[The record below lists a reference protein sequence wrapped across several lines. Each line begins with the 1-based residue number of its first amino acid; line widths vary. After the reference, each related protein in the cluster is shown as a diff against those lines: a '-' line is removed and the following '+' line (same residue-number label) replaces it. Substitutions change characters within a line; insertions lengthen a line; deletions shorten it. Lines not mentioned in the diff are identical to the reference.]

1 MAKVGPITSYDV
13 VENIIDF
20 SDILNEKKMPSTP
33 LLNKIGILNEPV
45 YSTTYQ
51 WYDEAFPILNT
62 ELAEAHT
69 AITSGKTTILKVN
82 SAVGILQYSIL
93 RVKNTLYRVDSIS
106 VDSISGNTLN
116 VTLLSSADE
125 SHVANEVVTI
135 VSNSALEGADYVDG
149 HYNPLI
155 ERENYTQIFKDYVK
169 ITGTQDA
176 VRRKVRGAI
185 LAQEIDNKMKRL
197 RVMLERAAW
206 LGIRSKPNINDA
218 PRLMGGI
225 DWFITNNSTGIIAT
239 SDLSRTTPNPNFEA
253 DFKAFLGQIYD
264 VRGSVNEAW
273 MNPVTMEY
281 FLALGEDALVVDQY
295 SEQAGRNVKMYV
307 SQYGETALNMS
318 PDIPPNVIY
327 IVDTSNIKIRPLV
340 NRQFQFEELAK
351 TGDSVKGQLIGEYTL
366 EFRNPDLAGK
376 LTITPPAS

>member
-1 MAKVGPITSYDV
+1 MAKVGQITSYDV
-13 VENIIDF
+13 VENVIDF

-69 AITSGKTTILKVN
+69 GAANVTPGTTQTTLKIASV
-82 SAVGILQYSIL
+82 AGILQYSVL
-93 RVKNTLYRVDSIS
+93 RVKNTLYRVDSIGT
-106 VDSISGNTLN
+106 GNTLN

-125 SHVANEVVTI
+125 DHVIGELVTI
-135 VSNSALEGADYVDG
+135 VSNSALEGADYEDG
-149 HYNPLI
+149 HYTPVI

-176 VRRKVRGAI
+176 VRRKVRGAL
-185 LAQEIDNKMKRL
+185 LAKEIDNKMKRL

-206 LGIRSKPNINDA
+206 LGVPAKPIANNA

-225 DWFITNNSTGIIAT
+225 GWFINKYGIVVSPT
-239 SDLSRTTPNPNFEA
+239 SMTDFEA
-253 DFKAFLGQIYD
+253 TFKEFLRLIYD
-264 VRGSVNEAW
+264 VRGSINEAW

-281 FLALGEDALVVDQY
+281 FLALGEDAFLIDQY
-295 SEQAGRNVKMYV
+295 SEQAGRNVRTYV
-307 SQYGETALNMS
+307 SQYGETTLNMS

-327 IVDTSNIKIRPLV
+327 IVDTSNIQIKPLV

-351 TGDSVKGQLIGEYTL
+351 TGDSTKGQLIGEYTL
-366 EFRNPDLAGK
+366 EFKNPDLAGM
-376 LTITPPAS
+376 IFFAG

>member
-1 MAKVGPITSYDV
+1 MANPKVGQITSYDV
-13 VENIIDF
+13 VENVIDF

-51 WYDEAFPILNT
+51 WYDEAFPILSTEVKVDSSQPNT
-62 ELAEAHT
+62 
-69 AITSGKTTILKVN
+69 GNRVLKVV
-82 SAVGILQYSIL
+82 STVGILVNSVIK
-93 RVKNTLYRVDSIS
+93 VGDKIYRVTE
-106 VDSISGNTLN
+106 VTNNETLEVEPVVGNTD
-116 VTLLSSADE
+116 TGTIAAKTS
-125 SHVANEVVTI
+125 VTI
-135 VSNSALEGADYVDG
+135 VANSALEGADYEDG

-155 ERENYTQIFKDYVK
+155 ERFNVTQIFKDYVK

-206 LGIRSKPNINDA
+206 LGVRTNPGNNNT

-239 SDLSRTTPNPNFEA
+239 SNLSVTTPNFEA
-253 DFKAFLGQIYD
+253 DFKAFLGKIYD

-281 FLALGEDALVVDQY
+281 FLALGEDAFLIDQY

-376 LTITPPAS
+376 LTITPATS

>member
-1 MAKVGPITSYDV
+1 MAKVGQITSYDV
-13 VENIIDF
+13 VENVIDF

-62 ELAEAHT
+62 ELAA
-69 AITSGKTTILKVN
+69 AYTSGGGILTVE
-82 SAVGILQYSIL
+82 STVGILQYSIL
-93 RVKNTLYRVDSIS
+93 RVKNTLYRVDSIGA
-106 VDSISGNTLN
+106 GNTLN

-125 SHVANEVVTI
+125 DHVIGELVTI
-135 VSNSALEGADYVDG
+135 VSNSALEGADYEDG
-149 HYNPLI
+149 HYTPVI

-176 VRRKVRGAI
+176 VRRKVRGAL
-185 LAQEIDNKMKRL
+185 LAKEIDSKMRRL

-206 LGIRSKPNINDA
+206 LGVPNKPTLNNS

-225 DWFITNNSTGIIAT
+225 GWFINEYGIVT
-239 SDLSRTTPNPNFEA
+239 DPVTFSEEN
-253 DFKAFLGQIYD
+253 FKAILKEIYD

-273 MNPVTMEY
+273 MNPVTMDH
-281 FLALGEDALVVDQY
+281 FIALGEDAFLIDQY
-295 SEQAGRNVKMYV
+295 SEQAGRNVKVYV
-307 SQYGETALNMS
+307 SQYGETTLNMS
-318 PDIPPNVIY
+318 PDIPPNVVY
-327 IVDTSNIKIRPLV
+327 IVDTSNIQIKPLV

-351 TGDSVKGQLIGEYTL
+351 TGDSTKGQLIGEYTL
-366 EFRNPDLAGK
+366 EFKNPDLAGM
-376 LTITPPAS
+376 IFFAE

>member
-1 MAKVGPITSYDV
+1 MAKVGQITTYDV

-62 ELAEAHT
+62 AVKATYT
-69 AITSGKTTILKVN
+69 ASTANGVLEVDSTAGIMVN
-82 SAVGILQYSIL
+82 SIIKVGN
-93 RVKNTLYRVDSIS
+93 VLYRVTEVTDATKLK
-106 VDSISGNTLN
+106 VTPISG
-116 VTLLSSADE
+116 SDE
-125 SHVANEVVTI
+125 DHEVDDIVTI
-135 VSNSALEGADYVDG
+135 VSNSALEGADYEDG

-239 SDLSRTTPNPNFEA
+239 SDLSGATPNFEA

-281 FLALGEDALVVDQY
+281 FLALGVDQY

-376 LTITPPAS
+376 LTITPAS

>member
-1 MAKVGPITSYDV
+1 MAKVGQITSYDV

-62 ELAEAHT
+62 AVKT
-69 AITSGKTTILKVN
+69 AYVAATASGVLEVDSTVGIMVNSIIKVN
-82 SAVGILQYSIL
+82 AV
-93 RVKNTLYRVDSIS
+93 LYRVTEVTDGTKLK
-106 VDSISGNTLN
+106 VTPISG
-116 VTLLSSADE
+116 ADAD
-125 SHVANEVVTI
+125 HGVDDIVTI

-239 SDLSRTTPNPNFEA
+239 SDLSGTTPNFEA

-327 IVDTSNIKIRPLV
+327 VVDTSNIKIRPLV

-376 LTITPPAS
+376 LTITPAS

>member
-1 MAKVGPITSYDV
+1 MAKVGQITSYDV
-13 VENIIDF
+13 VENVIDF

-62 ELAEAHT
+62 ELAA
-69 AITSGKTTILKVN
+69 AYTSGGGILTVE
-82 SAVGILQYSIL
+82 STVGILQYSIL
-93 RVKNTLYRVDSIS
+93 RVKNTLYRVDSIGA
-106 VDSISGNTLN
+106 GNTLN

-125 SHVANEVVTI
+125 DHEIGELVTI
-135 VSNSALEGADYVDG
+135 VSNSALEGADYEDG
-149 HYNPLI
+149 HYTPVI

-176 VRRKVRGAI
+176 VRRKVRGAL
-185 LAQEIDNKMKRL
+185 LAKEIDSKMKRL

-206 LGIRSKPNINDA
+206 LGVPNKPTLNNS

-225 DWFITNNSTGIIAT
+225 GWFINEYGIVT
-239 SDLSRTTPNPNFEA
+239 DPVTFSEEN
-253 DFKAFLGQIYD
+253 FKAILKEIYD

-273 MNPVTMEY
+273 MNPVTMDH
-281 FLALGEDALVVDQY
+281 FIALGKDAFLIDQY
-295 SEQAGRNVKMYV
+295 SEQAGRNVKVYV
-307 SQYGETALNMS
+307 SQYGETTLNMS

-327 IVDTSNIKIRPLV
+327 IVDTSNIQIKPLV

-351 TGDSVKGQLIGEYTL
+351 TGDSTKGQLIGEYTL
-366 EFRNPDLAGK
+366 EFKNPDLAGM
-376 LTITPPAS
+376 IFFAE

>member
-1 MAKVGPITSYDV
+1 MAKVGQITTYDV
-13 VENIIDF
+13 TENIIDF
-20 SDILNEKKMPSTP
+20 SDILNEKQMPSTP

-45 YSTTYQ
+45 YSTHYQ
-51 WYDEAFPILNT
+51 WYDEAFPILST
-62 ELAEAHT
+62 ELT
-69 AITSGKTTILKVN
+69 ADYNGSTTLKTMEVASTVGIMVN
-82 SAVGILQYSIL
+82 SIIKVDN
-93 RVKNTLYRVDSIS
+93 VLYRVTEIDTTPKKLS
-106 VDSISGNTLN
+106 V
-116 VTLLSSADE
+116 VCLSTTD
-125 SHVANEVVTI
+125 ANHNKYAIVTI
-135 VSNSALEGADYVDG
+135 VSNSAIEGADYEDG

-155 ERENYTQIFKDYVK
+155 ERFNFTQIFKDYVK

-206 LGIRSKPNINDA
+206 LGVRTNPGNNNT

-239 SDLSRTTPNPNFEA
+239 SNLSGTTPPPNFEA

-281 FLALGEDALVVDQY
+281 FLKLGEDALIIDQY
-295 SEQAGRNVKMYV
+295 SEQAGRNVRTYV
-307 SQYGETALNMS
+307 SQYGETTLNMS

-327 IVDTSNIKIRPLV
+327 VVDTSNVRIRPLV
-340 NRQFQFEELAK
+340 NRQFQYEELAK
-351 TGDSVKGQLIGEYTL
+351 TGDSIKGQLIGEYTL

-376 LTITPPAS
+376 LTITPPASS

>member
-1 MAKVGPITSYDV
+1 MAKVGQITSYDV
-13 VENIIDF
+13 VENVIDF

-62 ELAEAHT
+62 ELAA
-69 AITSGKTTILKVN
+69 AYTSGGGILTVE
-82 SAVGILQYSIL
+82 STVGILQYSIL
-93 RVKNTLYRVDSIS
+93 RVKNTLYRVDSIGA
-106 VDSISGNTLN
+106 GNTLN

-125 SHVANEVVTI
+125 DHVIGELVTI
-135 VSNSALEGADYVDG
+135 VSNSALEGADYEDG
-149 HYNPLI
+149 HYTPVI

-176 VRRKVRGAI
+176 VRRKVRGAL
-185 LAQEIDNKMKRL
+185 LAKEIDSKMRRL

-206 LGIRSKPNINDA
+206 LGVPNKPTLNNS

-225 DWFITNNSTGIIAT
+225 GWFINEYGIVT
-239 SDLSRTTPNPNFEA
+239 DPVTFSEEN
-253 DFKAFLGQIYD
+253 FKAFLKEIYD

-273 MNPVTMEY
+273 MNPVTMDH
-281 FLALGEDALVVDQY
+281 FIALGKDAFLIDQY
-295 SEQAGRNVKMYV
+295 SEQAGRNVKVYV
-307 SQYGETALNMS
+307 SQYGETTLNMS

-327 IVDTSNIKIRPLV
+327 VVDTSNIKIRPLV
-340 NRQFQFEELAK
+340 NRQFQYEELAK

-366 EFRNPDLAGK
+366 EFKNPDLAGM
-376 LTITPPAS
+376 IFFAE